1 LSSFDPSRRQ
11 LRSRVAFAAIAALSL
26 VCGAGFGEP
35 AQAQAPAESPPP
47 VGESPPPAERAHS
60 DVRAQTRLVRRS
72 STAVTE
78 TQASE
83 LTLTLTEAEM
93 RLIQT
98 WVRTAGTLD
107 QTGHLL
113 TAFLRPADVEHV
125 AVGQRVRA
133 FPVAQRTQMYQA
145 KISRITPE
153 PGGARVE
160 ATIAARDFGSPY
172 LMEIVVEQGP
182 FLSVPNTSIIEEE
195 TGQVVYVQEAAGHY
209 SPRTIHTGIQGELY
223 TQVLDGV
230 EEGDQ
235 IVSIGSFFVDA
246 DNKLKGGAE

>member
-1 LSSFDPSRRQ
+1 ALC
-11 LRSRVAFAAIAALSL
+11 LACAAGE
-26 VCGAGFGEP
+26 GAHAQEP
-35 AQAQAPAESPPP
+35 AADTPPPGESAAPAE
-47 VGESPPPAERAHS
+47 RH
-60 DVRAQTRLVRRS
+60 DVRAQTRIVRRS

-78 TQASE
+78 AQASE
-83 LTLTLTEAEM
+83 LTLTLTEAST
-93 RLIQT
+93 RFIQT

-107 QTGHLL
+107 QTGHVL

-195 TGQVVYVQEAAGHY
+195 TGQVVYVQEAAGQY

>member
-1 LSSFDPSRRQ
+1 RYR
-11 LRSRVAFAAIAALSL
+11 AALAA
-26 VCGAGFGEP
+26 GAAVWLACTAGLGARAHAQEP
-35 AQAQAPAESPPP
+35 AADNA
-47 VGESPPPAERAHS
+47 PPAASAAPTERH
-60 DVRAQTRLVRRS
+60 DVRAQTRIVRRS

-83 LTLTLTEAEM
+83 LTLTLTEAET
-93 RLIQT
+93 RFIQT

-107 QTGHLL
+107 ETDRLL
-113 TAFLRPADVEHV
+113 TAHLSSADAEHV

-160 ATIAARDFGSPY
+160 ATIAARDFGTPY

-182 FLSVPNTSIIEEE
+182 FLSVPNASIIEEG
-195 TGQVVYVQEAAGHY
+195 TGQVVYVQEGPGQY
-209 SPRTIHTGIQGELY
+209 TPRTIHTGIQGELY
-223 TQVLDGV
+223 TQVLDGLA
-230 EEGDQ
+230 EGDQ